1 MEGEEFQDIEFEV
14 EDESGEAREPRI
26 LRDPGAPTE
35 AEVEQH
41 NVTHLPFR
49 AWCPACVEGKARD
62 RKHRKQGGSDTK
74 QIPEVV
80 FDYCFMGAEGD

>member
-1 MEGEEFQDIEFEV
+1 MCGMEGEEFQDIEFEV
-14 EDESGEAREPRI
+14 EDESGEAREPRM

-49 AWCPACVEGKARD
+49 AWCPACVEGKTCD
-62 RKHRKQGGSDTK
+62 WKHRKQGLLLMNPRPKLDVS
-74 QIPEVV
+74 Q
-80 FDYCFMGAEGD
+80 